1 MTNIN
6 YLLSSYQFDLPKE
19 LIAQHPCQPR
29 DHSRLMIVDRAKESL
44 TEIPFFEL
52 PHLLEKGDSLV
63 FNNTKVIPARLI
75 GKRLSGGSA
84 EVFLKMKR
92 QDGTWEVL
100 VKPGKQLVAGA
111 KVIFSDSFSC
121 EITEVLSEGCRYV
134 RFFHEGDFEQVLA
147 QYGQIP
153 LPKYIKREP
162 NFQEDGES
170 YQTVYATCPGAV
182 AAPTAGLHFTQ
193 PLLNQ
198 LSQKGVEQIQIT
210 LHVGLG
216 TFLPIKVSDIREHQM
231 HQESFVITP
240 QAAEQLNLKNTG
252 KQICVGTTSCRALEA
267 AAALSSVIN
276 AGEYATDIFISP
288 GYQFRRVTSLLTNFH
303 LPGSSLLILVSTF
316 AGHELIK
323 EAYQK
328 AVKERFRFFSYGDAM
343 LIL

>member
-1 MTNIN
+1 MTNTP
-6 YLLSSYQFDLPKE
+6 YQLSSYHFELPKE

-29 DHSRLMIVDRAKESL
+29 DHSRLMIVDRAAGSL

-52 PHLLEKGDSLV
+52 PHLLGKGDRLV

-75 GKRLSGGSA
+75 GKRLTGGSA
-84 EVFLKMKR
+84 EVFLKEKR
-92 QDGTWEVL
+92 KDGTWEVL
-100 VKPGKQLVAGA
+100 VKPGKQLGVGA
-111 KVIFSDSFSC
+111 KVIFGDSFFC
-121 EITEVLSEGCRYV
+121 EITEVLAEGSRYV

-162 NFQEDGES
+162 SFKEDGES
-170 YQTVYATCPGAV
+170 YQTVYAACPGAV

-198 LSQKGVEQIQIT
+198 LTQQGVEQIQIT

-216 TFLPIKVSDIREHQM
+216 TFLPIKVSDIRQHQM
-231 HQESFVITP
+231 HQESFIISP
-240 QAAEQLNLKNTG
+240 QAAEQLNQPNTG

-267 AAALSSVIN
+267 AAAIAPTIE
-276 AGEYATDIFISP
+276 AGEYATDIFIAP
-288 GYQFRRVTSLLTNFH
+288 GYQFLRVKSLLTNFH
-303 LPGSSLLILVSTF
+303 LPGSSLLVLVSAF
-316 AGHELIK
+316 AGHELIM
-323 EAYQK
+323 EAYHK
-328 AVKERFRFFSYGDAM
+328 AVKEKFRFFSYGDAM